1 MRILIC
7 GDRNWNDVDFIFK
20 QLKTMP
26 SDTIVIEGEA
36 RGADK
41 QSAIAAELCG
51 MKIERYPA
59 KWSEYGRAAGPIRNK
74 EMLNAK
80 PNIVWAFHDDLENS
94 KGTANMMAQAT
105 TAGISTIHFA
115 HTLSAT

>member
-1 MRILIC
+1 MRK
-7 GDRNWNDVDFIFK
+7 GSKTKGRKPKRNRSTCMMCKFDKHRGNGK
-20 QLKTMP
+20 
-26 SDTIVIEGEA
+26 E
-36 RGADK
+36 RGADQ